1 MELKEEAPGRELATS
16 SLSFPCPPDLPGQE
30 HSEDANTA
38 LASKNP
44 LTSPAGFPSIPLPR
58 SQLTCLKACC
68 CQVTLAMSDSVRP
81 HRQQPTR
88 LP

>member
-30 HSEDANTA
+30 DSENANTA

-44 LTSPAGFPSIPLPR
+44 LISPAGFPSVPLPY
-58 SQLTCLKACC
+58 SQLTFLKACC
-68 CQVTLAMSDSVRP
+68 C
-81 HRQQPTR
+81 
-88 LP
+88 